1 MNKEELLEIVG
12 QVEALLQGDGLSE
25 KQKRSY
31 KLQLNNCKMKLE
43 AASLSDIAQKVGQI
57 DVKDT
62 AELRRLSGD
71 LRTDAANVEKQVAF
85 AEKSFDL
92 LKLLLPV

>member
-12 QVEALLQGDGLSE
+12 QLEELLQGDGLSE

-31 KLQLNNCKMKLE
+31 KLQLNTCKIKLE
-43 AASLSDIAQKVGQI
+43 ATSLSDIAQKVGQI

-62 AELRRLSGD
+62 TELRRLSGE
-71 LRTDAANVEKQVAF
+71 LRTDAVSVEKQVAF
-85 AEKSFDL
+85 AEKSFGL